1 MPSNRA
7 READARR
14 SHLRP
19 TSRAS
24 RGRSLPLWT
33 SPLLLPRA
41 SLPPNFSFS
50 LTVSV
55 SLLFLC
61 FSLPRFTV
69 ARAFT
74 YTKRDVHVSIRR
86 QRCVRARYRSSA
98 LRISCYF
105 ACNVLVILILQKNF
119 IFYIKLCIV
128 KLFIIDISRL
138 VNSN

>member
-7 READARR
+7 LEADARR

-33 SPLLLPRA
+33 SPLFLPRA
-41 SLPPNFSFS
+41 SPPPNFSFS

-61 FSLPRFTV
+61 FSLPRFSA

-74 YTKRDVHVSIRR
+74 YTKRDVHASMRR
-86 QRCVRARYRSSA
+86 QRCVRARSHSSVS
-98 LRISCYF
+98 RIWRYF
-105 ACNVLVILILQKNF
+105 ACNTLVILILQKSNF
-119 IFYIKLCIV
+119 VHQTLHYQACYNRYINIGQ
-128 KLFIIDISRL
+128 
-138 VNSN
+138 